1 MKKNL
6 TPIISLAVGFILIF
20 YSISI
25 DGSVTSFIDIPS
37 IIITIFGSLAALMVS
52 YPFSQIKTLPR
63 VIVKL
68 ISPDQFDKE
77 GLIDSIVE
85 LARIA
90 RSQGLLALDGHL
102 DELDNEFLVEGLRL
116 VVDGMDPENI
126 RDILETKVGN
136 METRHSVGQAIFSK
150 WGELAPGFGMLGT
163 LIGLINMLGS
173 LTDPST
179 IGSGMAVALITTF
192 YGSLLANLVF
202 IPLAQNLQAKT
213 ELEVEYC
220 EMIIESVLAVQSGQ
234 NPRVIEQKLI
244 SYLAP
249 NAKRRN
255 DKEDEAVP
263 QSEGGGYV

>member
-1 MKKNL
+1 MKKNM
-6 TPIISLAVGFILIF
+6 TPVFSLVVGISLVF

-25 DGSVTSFIDIPS
+25 DGSVGSFIDIPS
-37 IIITIFGSLAALMVS
+37 IIITVFGSLSALMIS
-52 YPFSQIKTLPR
+52 YPFSQIKTIPR
-63 VIVKL
+63 VLGKL
-68 ISPDQFDKE
+68 VSPDQFDKE
-77 GLIDSIVE
+77 GLIENIVE

-102 DELDNEFLVEGLRL
+102 EELDNAFLVEGLRL

-126 RDILETKVGN
+126 REILETKLGN
-136 METRHSVGQAIFSK
+136 MEARHSIGQSIFMK

-173 LTDPST
+173 LTDPSS

-202 IPLAQNLQAKT
+202 IPLAQNLQSKT
-213 ELEVEYC
+213 ELEVEYY

-234 NPRVIEQKLI
+234 NPRVIEQKLT

-249 NAKRRN
+249 NARRM
-255 DKEDEAVP
+255 EASEGDAIP